1 MERPSDGNAALPA
14 ASGEA
19 VPRWKALLATG
30 IRRLAVWGTGL
41 PAALVALLALAQMPG
56 PVSAGSGA
64 PGPVFPDGFLSRGRP
79 PVLAHAA
86 GDARGGTRQRFLNLG
101 GGRCGLGG
109 RPLRRGKE
117 PAGGCGQKKTPRR
130 RVVFFRIRERGRA
143 YSLGWSSSG
152 RLAVSCWPC
161 SRLR

>member
-14 ASGEA
+14 ASGAA

-41 PAALVALLALAQMPG
+41 LAALVALLALAQI
-56 PVSAGSGA
+56 VCLALCLLA
-64 PGPVFPDGFLSRGRP
+64 LV
-79 PVLAHAA
+79 VLALC
-86 GDARGGTRQRFLNLG
+86 FLMASYPEE
-101 GGRCGLGG
+101 C
-109 RPLRRGKE
+109 RPLRKGKE
-117 PAGGCGQKKTPRR
+117 PAGGCGQKKTTRR